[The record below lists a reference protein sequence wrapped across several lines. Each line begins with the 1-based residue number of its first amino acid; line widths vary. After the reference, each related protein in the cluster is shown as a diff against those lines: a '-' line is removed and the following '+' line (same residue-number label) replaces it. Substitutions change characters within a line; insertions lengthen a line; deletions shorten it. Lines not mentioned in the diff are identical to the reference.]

1 MRRGCTGNVVGD
13 HRSVA
18 MAAIPGVRQQPAL
31 SIATPRRSPFVR
43 ALGRDWKI
51 AWLFLLPLLL
61 ILIGLVAYPFVAG
74 ILLSFQ
80 HKVVGEAATWVGLRN
95 YEELLVGE
103 QYSATFWNSVRVS
116 ILYTGAAVAVKLVL
130 GMCMALLLNERFRGR
145 TLMRAVLF
153 LPWAVPTIIVA
164 LTWRWIYDGSPSGLI
179 NFIRIEYFQQDTLI
193 QFLANPS
200 LALWSVVVVAI
211 WQGTPFYTMMF
222 LAAMQAIPGEQYE
235 AAALDGANVFRR
247 FSDIT
252 LPSLVPA
259 ITITALLSTIWT
271 ANSINFIFA
280 LTRGGPVGATMTFP
294 MLAYEVGIAGAR
306 QLGLAAAVSV
316 LFFPFFIIA
325 IYLLT
330 KRMLSTEGKA

>member
-1 MRRGCTGNVVGD
+1 
-13 HRSVA
+13 
-18 MAAIPGVRQQPAL
+18 MAAIPGIGQRAGPIEAV
-31 SIATPRRSPFVR
+31 PRRPTLQR

-51 AWLFLLPLLL
+51 AWIFLLPLLAV
-61 ILIGLVAYPFVAG
+61 LIGLVAYPFIAG
-74 ILLSFQ
+74 IILSFQ
-80 HKVVGEAATWVGLRN
+80 HKVVGEPARWAGLDN
-95 YEELLVGE
+95 YRALLAGE
-103 QYSATFWNSVRVS
+103 QYSGTFWNSVRVS
-116 ILYTGAAVAVKLVL
+116 FIYTGAAVAVKLLL
-130 GMCMALLLNERFRGR
+130 GMCMALLLNEKFRGQ

-164 LTWRWIYDGSPSGLI
+164 LTWRWILDGSPAGLI
-179 NFIRIEYFQQDTLI
+179 NYIRIEFFGQDTLI
-193 QFLANPS
+193 QFLASPD
-200 LALWSVVVVAI
+200 LALWSVIVVAI
-211 WQGTPFYTMMF
+211 WQGTPFYTMMM
-222 LAAMQAIPGEQYE
+222 LAAMQAIPNEQYE

-252 LPSLVPA
+252 LPSLAPA

-280 LTRGGPVGATMTFP
+280 LTRGGPVNATMTFP

-316 LFFPFFIIA
+316 LFFPIFIVA

-330 KRMLSTEGKA
+330 KRMLSTEGRS